1 MSVASYVRAYGCVC
15 VCVNVLY
22 LYAFAK
28 CNWVAR
34 NEELVLRVAHKL
46 SKCFREAAAAGGHQ
60 TISEI
65 YKTF

>member
-15 VCVNVLY
+15 VCVSVLY

-34 NEELVLRVAHKL
+34 NEELK
-46 SKCFREAAAAGGHQ
+46 S
-60 TISEI
+60 
-65 YKTF
+65 